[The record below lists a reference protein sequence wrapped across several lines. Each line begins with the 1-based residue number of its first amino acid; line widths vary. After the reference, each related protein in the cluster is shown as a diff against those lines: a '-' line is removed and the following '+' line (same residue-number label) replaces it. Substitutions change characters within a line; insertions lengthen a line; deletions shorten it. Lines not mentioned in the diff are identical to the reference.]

1 MADNG
6 TKSSGTS
13 DTRGLYLSEMAAFAL
28 SAEVAACV
36 RLISAHYGV
45 SMSSVYRQ
53 ALSDYI
59 AGIMSSLESAPGA
72 GLAGQGDAELA
83 AALRAAL
90 VR

>member
-6 TKSSGTS
+6 TKSSGS
-13 DTRGLYLSEMAAFAL
+13 GRIVLLSEMAAFAI
-28 SAEVAACV
+28 SPEVAACV
-36 RLISAHYGV
+36 RLISSYYGV

-59 AGIMSSLESAPGA
+59 AGIVSSNQTPSAGT
-72 GLAGQGDAELA
+72 AGQGDAELA

-90 VR
+90 A